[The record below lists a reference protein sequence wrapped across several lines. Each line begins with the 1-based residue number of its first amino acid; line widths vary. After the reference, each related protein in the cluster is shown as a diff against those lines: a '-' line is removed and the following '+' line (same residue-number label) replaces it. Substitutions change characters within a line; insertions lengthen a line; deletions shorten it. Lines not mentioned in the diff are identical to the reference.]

1 MECVLCLGTPK
12 FHCDCIDC
20 LLCEKCIMSHIVTT
34 QLTHVIKDISIS
46 KSIDFKKCDSC
57 KKQLAR
63 ISCLCQNDKTYFCSE
78 CIGAHLDINS
88 SHCTEPIENRGST
101 GEIFKHQEK
110 RRKVEYLLF
119 EIKKNLEIIREFK
132 KDMKK
137 SKNELL
143 NELKNSTQDVKGQ
156 AAKEK
161 KYLSNLYD
169 EVSARMMPS
178 MKENSAADILINK
191 TDPEHLEKMDKYM
204 SLVDTR
210 VQTEA
215 TIKSI
220 KTICKFSLLLNE
232 PSRLY

>member
-1 MECVLCLGTPK
+1 M
-12 FHCDCIDC
+12 
-20 LLCEKCIMSHIVTT
+20 
-34 QLTHVIKDISIS
+34 
-46 KSIDFKKCDSC
+46 
-57 KKQLAR
+57 
-63 ISCLCQNDKTYFCSE
+63 
-78 CIGAHLDINS
+78 
-88 SHCTEPIENRGST
+88 
-101 GEIFKHQEK
+101 
-110 RRKVEYLLF
+110 LF

-132 KDMKK
+132 KDMQK